1 MQLLNPKYDTPTSVE
16 MHLSLSCDNLNH
28 PGPSQMCII
37 KCAVEIL
44 SEPLTK
50 TTMTN
55 IGTSGRRSSQSA
67 FAGSTDNDVSS
78 HYKRHHYFFFIFF
91 SPSQPFLI
99 EAVLV
104 SKKNP

>member
-1 MQLLNPKYDTPTSVE
+1 MLNPKYDTPTSVE

-55 IGTSGRRSSQSA
+55 IGMSGQRSSRSA
-67 FAGSTDNDVSS
+67 LVATLNV
-78 HYKRHHYFFFIFF
+78 IIC

-99 EAVLV
+99 ERVLR
-104 SKKNP
+104 SKNLFSES